1 MPLYQVNS
9 GRLTA
14 LPSTTFVAEGVMER
28 KDLQQLLLADIA
40 AIGDDLMVISEEF
53 GDWEDS
59 KRRIDLLCLDK
70 KANLVVV
77 EIKRTE
83 DGGHMELQAI
93 RYAAMVANMTLDRV
107 IAACARRIKGDD
119 AKEHATQE
127 VLEFL
132 EADSVDE
139 IELTGDVR
147 IILVSGDFSS
157 ELTTAV
163 IWLNKRNIDIT
174 CIRFQPYK
182 LGGTMLIDVS
192 QIIPLP
198 EAADYEVKVREQ
210 EQEVRKVRTV
220 RQDIFRKFWS
230 QLIERSKLKTT
241 LLTNRSTSSDHWL
254 SAGIGRSG
262 FSLNLTLT
270 EDRTRVECYIRDA
283 KKPDSW
289 NTEAFEALK
298 ANKETIEKSFGH
310 SLNWDEVPG
319 RKGCRIS
326 YDMDGGWRL
335 PTETWSEH
343 QEGMISALIKF
354 EAALHQPIQQLSIQS
369 PNQ

>member
-14 LPSTTFVAEGVMER
+14 LPPTNFVAERFMER
-28 KDLQQLLLADIA
+28 KDLQQLLRADIA
-40 AIGDDLMVISEEF
+40 SLGDELMVIGEEF

-93 RYAAMVANMTLDRV
+93 RYAAMVASMTLDRS
-107 IAACARRIKGDD
+107 IASYARLLRGDD
-119 AKEHATQE
+119 AKERATKE
-127 VLEFL
+127 ILDFL

-139 IELTGDVR
+139 IELTGEVR

-182 LGGTMLIDVS
+182 LGDTMLIDVA

-210 EQEVRKVRTV
+210 EQEVRKVRSV
-220 RQDIFRKFWS
+220 RQDFFRKFWS
-230 QLIERSKLKTT
+230 QLIDRSKSSTQILA
-241 LLTNRSTSSDHWL
+241 NRSTSSDHWL

-262 FSLNLTLT
+262 FSLNLSLT
-270 EDRTRVECYIRDA
+270 EDRARVECYIRDGN
-283 KKPDSW
+283 KPDEW
-289 NTEAFEALK
+289 NTAAFEALK
-298 ANKETIEKSFGH
+298 SQREAIETSFGH
-310 SLNWDEVPG
+310 SLNWDDLPG

-326 YDMDGGWRL
+326 FDIPGGWKT
-335 PTETWSEH
+335 PTEGWIDL
-343 QEGMISALIKF
+343 QDQLIAELVRF
-354 EAALHQPIQQLSIQS
+354 EAALRRPIQQLSI
-369 PNQ
+369 

>member
-1 MPLYQVNS
+1 MPLFQVNA

-14 LPSTTFVAEGVMER
+14 LPPTTFVAEKVMER
-28 KDLQQLLLADIA
+28 KDLQQLLLADISA
-40 AIGDDLMVISEEF
+40 LDNDLMVIGEEF

-93 RYAAMVANMTLDRV
+93 RYAAMVASMTLDRV
-107 IAACARRIKGDD
+107 IATYARRIKGDD
-119 AKEHATQE
+119 AKERAAKE

-132 EADSVDE
+132 EVDSVDE

-163 IWLNKRNIDIT
+163 IYLNKHNLDIT

-182 LGGTMLIDVS
+182 LGDTMLIDVS

-220 RQDIFRKFWS
+220 RQEIFRKFWS
-230 QLIERSKLKTT
+230 QLIERSKTQT
-241 LLTNRSTSSDHWL
+241 QLLANRSTSSDHWL

-262 FSLNLTLT
+262 FGLSLSLT
-270 EDRTRVECYIRDA
+270 EDRSRVECYIRDA
-283 KKPDSW
+283 NKPDTW
-289 NTEAFEALK
+289 NTAAFESLK
-298 ANKETIEKSFGH
+298 ANQEAIEKSFGQ
-310 SLNWDEVPG
+310 SLNWDELPG

-326 YDMDGGWRL
+326 FDMDGGWKI
-335 PTETWSEH
+335 PMEAWPEH
-343 QEGMISALIKF
+343 QEKLIAALIKF
-354 EAALHQPIQQLSIQS
+354 EAALRQPIQQLAV
-369 PNQ
+369 

>member
-1 MPLYQVNS
+1 MPLYQVNA

-14 LPSTTFVAEGVMER
+14 LPPTTFVAEKVMER
-28 KDLQQLLLADIA
+28 KDLQQLLLADISA
-40 AIGDDLMVISEEF
+40 LGDELMVIGEEF
-53 GDWEDS
+53 CDWEDS

-93 RYAAMVANMTLDRV
+93 RYAAMVANMTLDRAIV
-107 IAACARRIKGDD
+107 SYARLLEGDD
-119 AKEHATQE
+119 AKERATRE
-127 VLEFL
+127 VLDFL

-147 IILVSGDFSS
+147 IVLVSGNFSS

-163 IWLNKRNIDIT
+163 IWLNKRNLDIT

-182 LGGTMLIDVS
+182 LGDNMLIDVA

-198 EAADYEVKVREQ
+198 ETADYEVKAREQ

-220 RQDIFRKFWS
+220 RQEIFRKFWA
-230 QLIERSKLKTT
+230 QLIERSKSSTQ
-241 LLTNRSTSSDHWL
+241 LLVNRSTSSDHWL

-262 FSLNLTLT
+262 FGLNLSLT
-270 EDRTRVECYIRDA
+270 EDRSRVECYIRDSN
-283 KKPDSW
+283 KPDEW
-289 NTEAFEALK
+289 NTAAFNALK
-298 ANKETIEKSFGH
+298 NQREVIEKSFGQT
-310 SLNWDEVPG
+310 LAWDELPG

-326 YDMDGGWRL
+326 YDMEGGWKI
-335 PTETWSEH
+335 PTDAWPDH
-343 QEGMISALIKF
+343 QDKMISALVRF
-354 EAALHQPIQQLSIQS
+354 EAALRQPIQQLTI
-369 PNQ
+369 

>member
-1 MPLYQVNS
+1 MPLYQVNA

-14 LPSTTFVAEGVMER
+14 LPPSTFVAEKVMER
-28 KDLQQLLLADIA
+28 KDLQQLLLADITA
-40 AIGDDLMVISEEF
+40 LGDELMVIGEEF

-70 KANLVVV
+70 QANLVVV

-93 RYAAMVANMTLDRV
+93 RYAAMVANMTLERA
-107 IAACARRIKGDD
+107 IASHARRLGGDD
-119 AKEHATQE
+119 AKERATKE

-132 EADSVDE
+132 ETDSVDE
-139 IELTGDVR
+139 IELTGEVR
-147 IILVSGDFSS
+147 IILVSGNFSS

-182 LGGTMLIDVS
+182 LGDTMLIDVA

-220 RQDIFRKFWS
+220 RQEIFRKFWL
-230 QLIERSKLKTT
+230 QLIERSRNSTQ
-241 LLTNRSTSSDHWL
+241 LLANRSTSSDHWL

-262 FSLNLTLT
+262 FGLNLSLT
-270 EDRTRVECYIRDA
+270 EDRTRVECYIRDGN
-283 KKPDSW
+283 KPDEW
-289 NTEAFEALK
+289 NTAAFEALK
-298 ANKETIEKSFGH
+298 NQRETIEKSFGH
-310 SLNWDEVPG
+310 DLNWDDLPG

-326 YDMDGGWRL
+326 FDIPGGWKT
-335 PTETWSEH
+335 PSEAWGDL
-343 QEGMISALIKF
+343 QDKMIAELIRF
-354 EAALHQPIQQLSIQS
+354 EAALRRPIQQLAI
-369 PNQ
+369 

>member
-1 MPLYQVNS
+1 MPLYQVNAGS
-9 GRLTA
+9 MTA
-14 LPSTTFVAEGVMER
+14 LPATTFVAEKVMER
-28 KDLQQLLLADIA
+28 KDLQQLLLADIS
-40 AIGDDLMVISEEF
+40 AIGNDLMVIGEEF

-93 RYAAMVANMTLDRV
+93 RYAAMVASMTLDRA
-107 IAACARRIKGDD
+107 ISSYARLLKGDE
-119 AKEHATQE
+119 AKERATKE
-127 VLEFL
+127 ILEFL
-132 EADSVDE
+132 EANAVDE

-182 LGGTMLIDVS
+182 LGDTMLIDVS

-230 QLIERSKLKTT
+230 QLIERSKLKTQ
-241 LLTNRSTSSDHWL
+241 LLANRSTSSDHWL

-262 FSLNLTLT
+262 FGLSLSLT

-283 KKPDSW
+283 SKPDVW
-289 NTEAFEALK
+289 NTAAFEALK
-298 ANKETIEKSFGH
+298 AKKEQIETSFGQ
-310 SLNWDEVPG
+310 SLYWDELPG

-326 YDMDGGWRL
+326 YDMDGGWKL
-335 PTETWSEH
+335 PAESWVEH
-343 QEGMISALIKF
+343 QDQMITALIKF
-354 EAALHQPIQQLSIQS
+354 EAALRVPIQQL
-369 PNQ
+369 NV

>member
-1 MPLYQVNS
+1 MPLYQVNT
-9 GRLTA
+9 GKLTA
-14 LPSTTFVAEGVMER
+14 IPATTFVAEKVLER
-28 KDLQQLLLADIA
+28 KDLQQLLLADIS
-40 AIGDDLMVISEEF
+40 AIGDDLMVIGEEF

-93 RYAAMVANMTLDRV
+93 RYAAMVASMTLDRV
-107 IAACARRIKGDD
+107 IASYAKRLKGDD
-119 AKEHATQE
+119 AKERASKE

-139 IELTGDVR
+139 IELTGEVR

-163 IWLNKRNIDIT
+163 IWLNKRNLDIT
-174 CIRFQPYK
+174 CIRFQPYR
-182 LGGTMLIDVS
+182 LGDTMLIDVS

-210 EQEVRKVRTV
+210 EQEVRKVRTL

-230 QLIERSKLKTT
+230 QLIDRSRAQTQ
-241 LLTNRSTSSDHWL
+241 LLANRSTSSDHWL

-262 FSLNLTLT
+262 FGLNLSLT
-270 EDRTRVECYIRDA
+270 EDRSRVECYIRDGN
-283 KKPDSW
+283 KPDAW
-289 NTEAFEALK
+289 NTAAFEALR
-298 ANKETIEKSFGH
+298 ANKDSIETNFGQA
-310 SLNWDEVPG
+310 LNWDELPG

-326 YDMDGGWRL
+326 YEMEGGWKL
-335 PTETWSEH
+335 PAEAWPDQQTKLINALIRFE
-343 QEGMISALIKF
+343 SALR
-354 EAALHQPIQQLSIQS
+354 QPIQQL
-369 PNQ
+369 NL